1 MRFLKL
7 IYYEKAKRI
16 CSKKFL
22 NFTLEDEAFDD
33 ELDDA
38 VDKSSKES
46 LFDPD
51 VKVLGIFAFLDFL
64 SILSNC
70 NRSFSRVAS
79 NSIFFPLSPST

>member
-1 MRFLKL
+1 MLK
-7 IYYEKAKRI
+7 
-16 CSKKFL
+16 KKG

-70 NRSFSRVAS
+70 NCSFSMVAS
-79 NSIFFPLSPST
+79 K

>member
-1 MRFLKL
+1 MSLF
-7 IYYEKAKRI
+7 AP
-16 CSKKFL
+16 KKV

-33 ELDDA
+33 ELYDA

-51 VKVLGIFAFLDFL
+51 FKVLGISAFLDFL

-70 NRSFSRVAS
+70 NCSISMVAS
-79 NSIFFPLSPST
+79 K